1 MLVDA
6 SWTYVILLRWVHVIC
21 AALLIGGT
29 FFLAFLLPW
38 RSRGAEGAAADD
50 SWFLGA
56 RRSFK
61 ITTHACILFLLLSGI
76 YNAYG
81 NWHAYTQNPAQ
92 SHSLFGSHV
101 LLALIVFT
109 LLLVLFARRQPR
121 PGERTWLRAIVVL
134 LFLTVLIASSLK
146 YVRDHTHA
154 PSSTSTVPSAT
165 TQPGTAT

>member
-1 MLVDA
+1 MIADA
-6 SWTYVILLRWVHVIC
+6 SWVYVIGVRWVHVIC

-38 RSRGAEGAAADD
+38 RAGGAEAEDP
-50 SWFLGA
+50 WFLRT
-56 RRSFK
+56 RRTFK

-81 NWHAYTQNPAQ
+81 NWHAYTLNPAQ

-101 LLALIVFT
+101 LLALIVIT
-109 LLLVLFARRQPR
+109 LLLVIFARRQPR
-121 PGERTWLRAIVVL
+121 PNERTWLRGIVIL

-154 PSSTSTVPSAT
+154 PSSATSTTQPNLTTQPSAT
-165 TQPGTAT
+165 M

>member
-1 MLVDA
+1 MIGDA
-6 SWTYVILLRWVHVIC
+6 SWAYVVLVRWVHVIC

-29 FFLAFLLPW
+29 FFLAFLMPRW
-38 RSRGAEGAAADD
+38 SGGAEAGGADD
-50 SWFLGA
+50 SGFLRT

-61 ITTHACILFLLLSGI
+61 ITTHACILFLLLSGA

-81 NWHAYTQNPAQ
+81 NWHAYRLNPAQ

-101 LLALIVFT
+101 LLALIAIA
-109 LLLVLFARRQPR
+109 LLLATFARRQPG
-121 PGERTWLRAIVVL
+121 PKERTWLRVTVII

-154 PSSTSTVPSAT
+154 RSSMTVVEQSASK
-165 TQPGTAT
+165 